1 MSEEQVQDQVQDQV
15 ESTEAQTTES
25 EIPEYIPSKFWN
37 SDTQEVN
44 VEDLGASYK
53 ALEKKLGMRTDEL
66 SKQIREELQ
75 NEISGQ
81 APEQYEIAAPEL
93 PEGVN
98 LDIDPEMPLLQW
110 WAETARNKG
119 LSQEE
124 FDAGIKAFV
133 DNEVNSLPNLENEKQ
148 LLGDNADQ
156 RIESADLW
164 AKKNLSAESY
174 DTVANLASTANG
186 VRVIEEIMKL
196 TKDAPI
202 PNTETK
208 IDVTPDPLDLKA
220 MMKDPRYW
228 KDGERD
234 PAYIKKV
241 SDLYEKYYNQKSA

>member
-1 MSEEQVQDQVQDQV
+1 MSEEQTQPIQ
-15 ESTEAQTTES
+15 ESTEVDSTQEVSS

-37 SDTQEVN
+37 AETKEVN

-66 SKQIREELQ
+66 SKQIRDDIT
-75 NEISGQ
+75 NEISSS
-81 APEQYEIAAPEL
+81 APEQYEIVTPEL
-93 PEGVN
+93 PDGVA
-98 LDIDPEMPLLQW
+98 LDVDPEMPLLQW
-110 WAETARNKG
+110 WAETARSKG

-124 FDAGIKAFV
+124 FNAGINAFV
-133 DNEVNSLPNLENEKQ
+133 ENEVNALPNQQAEKE
-148 LLGDNADQ
+148 LLGENADA
-156 RIESADLW
+156 RIQSADLW
-164 AKKNLSAESY
+164 AKKNLSSEAY
-174 DTVANLASTANG
+174 DTVANLAATANG

-228 KDGERD
+228 KDGEKD
-234 PAYIKKV
+234 AAYIKKV
-241 SDLYEKYYNQKSA
+241 TDLYEKYYNQKSA

>member
-1 MSEEQVQDQVQDQV
+1 MSEEQVQDQAETKEV
-15 ESTEAQTTES
+15 ESTES
-25 EIPEYIPSKFWN
+25 DIPEYIPSKFWN
-37 SDTQEVN
+37 TDTKEVN

-75 NEISGQ
+75 NEISGK
-81 APEQYEIAAPEL
+81 APEEYLLNTPEL
-93 PEGVN
+93 PDGVN

-110 WAETARNKG
+110 WANTAKTRG

-133 DNEVNSLPNLENEKQ
+133 DNEINSLPNLENEKQ
-148 LLGDNADQ
+148 MLGDNADQ
-156 RIESADLW
+156 RLESADLW
-164 AKKNLSAESY
+164 AKKNLSSESY
-174 DTVANLASTANG
+174 DTIANFASTANG

-228 KDGERD
+228 KDGEKD

-241 SDLYEKYYNQKSA
+241 TNLYEKYYNQKSA